1 MARGLIDVITCLQ
14 PMNMRCRL
22 LLTFTTA
29 VLCAGATAAR
39 AGVPIAATQPVGGL
53 NNLLRGSASVTND
66 TWGRFYA
73 AGTKS
78 LDARLFEQALQKLDS
93 ALNELRRKNVADIR
107 LIETKEAIGRAYLGL
122 EKFDDAERVLT
133 DAQLRATK
141 IGAPAD
147 GAKARAS
154 SALAETL
161 LARQKFERA
170 DEEARAAILNCE
182 TPGVNEPR
190 ALGRAHLTLAEALAA
205 RGLDA
210 DAADE
215 YKKALEVLRAGGL
228 DEHDLADADYHFGLL
243 LRAQGAEADSQAH
256 LAKAFLTYDREAQ
269 FNKPL
274 FHAPKLALHWEE
286 GNPRSRVVPDQDYPL
301 KYISV
306 NGLRVAATLVRS
318 ENVIVALVSIANC
331 SREKKE
337 LSLGQVSLQ
346 QLAPRHKDFHWVHP
360 TELDTTLEAEHVT
373 ELTWRRRWLNHI
385 EKTRRIPGYL
395 KDGMLDVDNFFGNN
409 IFTDRYGQWQTMARN
424 ETPIV
429 TREQF
434 LYSPYRDSAQDSAD
448 FLSHTPVGTRPTF
461 VDPGDAKTGLVY
473 FQQERF
479 EHAILKIAIGNTVVE
494 IPFDSAG
501 PR

>member
-1 MARGLIDVITCLQ
+1 MNIRRPIFLTIICAALQ
-14 PMNMRCRL
+14 NS
-22 LLTFTTA
+22 
-29 VLCAGATAAR
+29 GNAAW
-39 AGVPIAATQPVGGL
+39 AGVPIAATQPAGGITQI
-53 NNLLRGSASVTND
+53 LRGSASVTND

-73 AGTKS
+73 AGMKS
-78 LDARLFEQALQKLDS
+78 LDARMYDQALQKFNS
-93 ALNELRRKNVADIR
+93 ALNELRRKNVSDVR
-107 LIETKEAIGRAYLGL
+107 LIETKEAIGRVYLGL

-133 DAQLRATK
+133 DVKLRADK
-141 IGAPAD
+141 LGAAAD

-161 LARQKFERA
+161 LARGKFPRA
-170 DEEARAAILNCE
+170 EEEGRNAVRLCE
-182 TPGVNEPR
+182 TTGINEPKS
-190 ALGRAHLTLAEALAA
+190 LGRAHIALAGALAA

-210 DAADE
+210 DATEE
-215 YKKALEVLRAGGL
+215 YKKAINVLQAGGL
-228 DEHDLADADYHFGLL
+228 DEHDLADAHYRFGLL
-243 LRAQGAEADSQAH
+243 LRAQGSEADSQTH
-256 LAKAFLTYDREAQ
+256 FAKAFHTYDREAQ

-274 FHAPKLALHWEE
+274 AHASKLALHWED
-286 GNPRSRVVPDQDYPL
+286 GNPRARVVPDQDYPL
-301 KYISV
+301 KYMNV
-306 NGLRVAATLVRS
+306 DGLRIAATLVRS
-318 ENVIVALVSIANC
+318 ENVIVALVSLANC

-337 LSLGQVSLQ
+337 LLLGPVALQ
-346 QLAPRHKDFHWVHP
+346 QLAPKHKDFHWVHP

-395 KDGMLDVDNFFGNN
+395 KDGVLDVDNFFGNN
-409 IFTDRYGQWQTMARN
+409 TFTDRYGQWQTMARS

-434 LYSPYRDSAQDSAD
+434 LYSPYREGAQDSAD

-461 VDPGDAKTGLVY
+461 LDPGDAKTGLVY

-479 EHAILKIAIGNTVVE
+479 EHAILKIAVGNTVIE
-494 IPFDSAG
+494 IPFDTAG